1 MTYRTLLVQ
10 AAPGASSV
18 SAASRAT
25 ELASRTG
32 ALVRG
37 IVAGWLGITVAGA
50 GELIDGTT
58 TATLLRDFE
67 AARELAATQFRTIV
81 ADRGIETDLRQFD
94 APATEILIAHSSAA
108 DLTIVGR
115 PGEDGEVSSFRV
127 ELDDL
132 LLRAAGPVMLAG
144 PELLTDRLQIVI
156 GWRETRECARAMFG
170 ALPLLKLASRV
181 ELLRVVTDEG
191 SPARERAYQDAL
203 GYLRRHEIA
212 VVPAEVALDG
222 LTVAKR
228 LLRETERRE
237 ASVLVVGAYGHARLR
252 EWVLGGVTRELLNE
266 RTDLSILFA
275 H

>member
-10 AAPGASSV
+10 AAAGASSV
-18 SAASRAT
+18 SAISRAT

-37 IVAGWLGITVAGA
+37 IVAGWLDIAVGA
-50 GELIDGTT
+50 GEFIEGTT
-58 TATLLRDFE
+58 TAILLRDFE

-81 ADRGIETDLRQFD
+81 ADRGIETELRVFD
-94 APATEILIAHSSAA
+94 APATEMLVQQSSAA

-115 PGEDGEVSSFRV
+115 PGQNGEIGSFRV
-127 ELDDL
+127 QLDDL

-144 PELLTDRLQIVI
+144 SKLLPDQPHIVI

-181 ELLRVVTDEG
+181 DLLRVVADEG
-191 SPARERAYQDAL
+191 SPALNRAFDDTL
-203 GYLRRHEIA
+203 GYLRRHQVA
-212 VVPAEVALDG
+212 VMPAEAALDG

-252 EWVLGGVTRELLNE
+252 QWVLGGVTRDLLNE
-266 RTDLSILFA
+266 RTDRSILFA